1 MRPDPGSSELT
12 SSALT
17 TDTTPARPVDLVG
30 PAAAGPPGVGPV
42 DPADRIRRVDSV
54 VSRLEAELIAI
65 RRDVHAHPELS
76 RREHRTTALLVDRLR
91 AAGLTPHRLASG
103 TGLYCDIALG
113 SGAGAGSGPGLVM
126 LRADLDA
133 LPLSDETD
141 ASYASIV
148 PGVAHAC
155 GHDVHTVSLLGAGLA
170 LAAVAAREPAP
181 DPAAGRPATVRL
193 VFQPAEETV
202 PGGALDVI
210 GAGIVGPV
218 TAAFALHCD
227 PAIDVGAVGLR
238 TGPITAAADLVDVTL
253 SGPGGHTSRP
263 HQTADVVQAL
273 ATIATG
279 LPAALTRLVDPRAG
293 LSVVWG
299 RIEAGTA
306 ANAIPRAGRLSG
318 TVRTLSRE
326 SWELAPKLV
335 EQLAAQLAA
344 PYGAQ
349 VSVDY
354 RHGVPPV
361 VNDAGLIDTFRRAI
375 AATLGPSAEV
385 GVAQSMG
392 GEDFGW
398 YLDHTP
404 GALARLGVRT
414 PGGPTYDLHQG
425 TFDIDERAVAVGA
438 RLLAVT
444 ALEQLAR

>member
-1 MRPDPGSSELT
+1 MRL
-12 SSALT
+12 
-17 TDTTPARPVDLVG
+17 
-30 PAAAGPPGVGPV
+30 
-42 DPADRIRRVDSV
+42 IDST

-91 AAGLTPHRLASG
+91 AAGLAPHRLPTG
-103 TGLYCDIALG
+103 TGLYCDIGFG
-113 SGAGAGSGPGLVM
+113 SGFGPDPRVSPEAEGPDLTARAGVVM
-126 LRADLDA
+126 LRADIDA
-133 LPLSDETD
+133 LPLSDDTD
-141 ASYASIV
+141 APYASIV

-155 GHDVHTVSLLGAGLA
+155 GHDVHTVALLGAGLA
-170 LAAVAAREPAP
+170 LAAVAGRGRAAP
-181 DPAAGRPATVRL
+181 SGPGVHRPATVRL

-210 GAGIVGPV
+210 ETGIMGPV

-238 TGPITAAADLVDVTL
+238 TGPITAAADMVDVVL

-263 HQTADVVQAL
+263 HHTVDLVQAL

-279 LPAALTRLVDPRAG
+279 LPEALTRLVDPRAA

-306 ANAIPRAGRLSG
+306 ANAIPAAGRLSG

-326 SWELAPKLV
+326 SWDLAPKLV
-335 EQLAAQLAA
+335 EQLAVQLAA

-349 VSVDY
+349 VTVDY

-361 VNDAGLIDTFRRAI
+361 VNAAAMIDTFRRAV
-375 AATLGPSAEV
+375 AATLGASAEV
-385 GVAQSMG
+385 GVAQSLG

-414 PGGPTYDLHQG
+414 PGGPTHDLHQG
-425 TFDIDERAVAVGA
+425 TFDVDERAIAVGA

-444 ALEQLAR
+444 ALEQLSR